1 MSAEEKYAI
10 RFGLGAIKAV
20 GFAAMEKAVVKRKE
34 GGEFSDIYDFAKK
47 MDAKA
52 VNKKSVEALA
62 KAGAF
67 DKITNN
73 RRQIFESFEILSA
86 YSQQQESEVS
96 SDQMNFFG
104 ELISEEKSRPE
115 LRKISDWSKEERL
128 QREFEAFGFF
138 LNEHPLDDKVLE
150 LRKRGAVFFDKIEKD
165 ELEDG
170 DIIKMAGVVATS
182 KHRSG
187 PKGRFAYLTI
197 SDPFGIFEAMIFDE
211 AIITNARDLLT
222 DGSSIAVECS
232 IRKDE
237 GGIRILIREVK
248 SLEDFIRTA
257 EARDEIFED
266 IKKRSK
272 RKFDS
277 ARYNGGDYKPQNL
290 GKFAKSENS
299 FAKKPAQDNSA
310 ALHKSR
316 LEQLEAKKIYDKIEI
331 FVDDREA
338 VFALKVFLSSRAA
351 PENFAKFSR
360 VFLCVGGVQNGAQ
373 NFKIELGGKY
383 LLEDADVLRL
393 RGLDKVVKVEV
404 S

>member
-1 MSAEEKYAI
+1 MQK
-10 RFGLGAIKAV
+10 
-20 GFAAMEKAVVKRKE
+20 
-34 GGEFSDIYDFAKK
+34 
-47 MDAKA
+47 
-52 VNKKSVEALA
+52 
-62 KAGAF
+62 
-67 DKITNN
+67 
-73 RRQIFESFEILSA
+73 
-86 YSQQQESEVS
+86 
-96 SDQMNFFG
+96 
-104 ELISEEKSRPE
+104 
-115 LRKISDWSKEERL
+115 
-128 QREFEAFGFF
+128 EFEAFGFF

-338 VFALKVFLSSRAA
+338 VFALKVFLSSRVA

-373 NFKIELGGKY
+373 SGVRSGGQNFKIELGGKY
-383 LLEDADVLRL
+383 LLDDADVARL
-393 RGLDKVVKVEV
+393 KGLEKVAKVEV